1 MCTNILI
8 KRRIKAQ
15 RTKEKSVAIDIL
27 AIDSAIYWI
36 GCLMSMG
43 AEYSRSL
50 SNHLFNDAF

>member
-27 AIDSAIYWI
+27 AIDSAIY
-36 GCLMSMG
+36 
-43 AEYSRSL
+43 
-50 SNHLFNDAF
+50 